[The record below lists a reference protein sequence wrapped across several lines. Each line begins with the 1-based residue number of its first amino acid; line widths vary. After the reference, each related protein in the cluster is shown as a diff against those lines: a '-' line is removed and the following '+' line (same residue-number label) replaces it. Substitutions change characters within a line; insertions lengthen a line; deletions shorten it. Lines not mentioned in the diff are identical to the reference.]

1 MTIKP
6 QMRNIIVETICLLF
20 VLLFVYAGASKLMD
34 FENFKVQLGQSPLLS
49 AFASWVSWLV
59 PILEIGIALLL
70 MIPRWRSMALLAS
83 LSLMVMFTTYIF
95 IILNYSSFVP
105 CSCGGILEKMSWR
118 THLVF
123 NVVFVFFALLAL
135 VFKEQLPDAKTN
147 LKPILSI
154 PISFLVSVSI
164 IVILFLCSEEI
175 MHYKNPFLRRYNRR
189 VLLFEATKELKFNSY
204 YFSGFTNETL
214 YLGNYTTP
222 LQISAVDS
230 TFKSIKTYKI
240 KLKNRSRPFRSIIN
254 IVVGNYFYL
263 TDGTVPCVYYGSI
276 QNWKTLNDLKNV
288 PMFSSIQPIDT
299 TSFIFRNNSGKGS
312 ANILGKY
319 NTQMAPSIVYS
330 ARLLQEQF
338 NGIFDTDGSLLYDK
352 RTGKLVYVYYYRNEF
367 FTADQNTVLLKRGHT
382 IDTISKAKIKVAS
395 LREGTRQ
402 KMAAP
407 PLLVNAKSALK
418 NNLLFVESKIQG
430 RNENQK
436 TWKYASIIDVYDVEK
451 NSYVLSFP
459 VFVGNEDKLKSFL
472 VTQSHFY
479 ALAGS
484 RILKY
489 RLSGT
494 LQKEMRLTRK

>member
-1 MTIKP
+1 
-6 QMRNIIVETICLLF
+6 
-20 VLLFVYAGASKLMD
+20 
-34 FENFKVQLGQSPLLS
+34 
-49 AFASWVSWLV
+49 
-59 PILEIGIALLL
+59 
-70 MIPRWRSMALLAS
+70 
-83 LSLMVMFTTYIF
+83 
-95 IILNYSSFVP
+95 
-105 CSCGGILEKMSWR
+105 
-118 THLVF
+118 
-123 NVVFVFFALLAL
+123 
-135 VFKEQLPDAKTN
+135 
-147 LKPILSI
+147 
-154 PISFLVSVSI
+154 
-164 IVILFLCSEEI
+164 
-175 MHYKNPFLRRYNRR
+175 
-189 VLLFEATKELKFNSY
+189 
-204 YFSGFTNETL
+204 
-214 YLGNYTTP
+214 
-222 LQISAVDS
+222 
-230 TFKSIKTYKI
+230 
-240 KLKNRSRPFRSIIN
+240 
-254 IVVGNYFYL
+254 
-263 TDGTVPCVYYGSI
+263 
-276 QNWKTLNDLKNV
+276 
-288 PMFSSIQPIDT
+288 MFSSIQPIDT